1 MLRHIKHALF
11 PLALVLVAVTGPF
24 VLEPF
29 DLVSLSAFS
38 AMAIAALGLAFIWGT
53 LGILNLGHS
62 VLFGIGAY
70 AYAIAVSNFGDSTL
84 AVLIGTI
91 LPVVFS
97 LVLGPCL
104 FFSRLGDVHLGVITL
119 CVTLIFYSFMTSTAD
134 PWFHIGPVALGGFN
148 GVTAI
153 PSLNMPGDP
162 QASLSTEATF
172 SICLLAL
179 AGAYVLL
186 SLVRSSD
193 AGRIMTAIRESEL
206 RSELLGYDIR
216 FYKLVGFALSAAIAG
231 FGGSLYTAVMGFVSP
246 NVFDLPQASQFVLW
260 VIAGGLGT
268 FVGPVVASLAFQL
281 LSSQLGAN
289 QVFNTELIFG
299 ATIILFVLLAPQGL
313 QPMIVRIADLNLTYR
328 FGIFRRKEK
337 PA

>member
-1 MLRHIKHALF
+1 M
-11 PLALVLVAVTGPF
+11 
-24 VLEPF
+24 
-29 DLVSLSAFS
+29 S
-38 AMAIAALGLAFIWGT
+38 
-53 LGILNLGHS
+53 
-62 VLFGIGAY
+62 
-70 AYAIAVSNFGDSTL
+70 
-84 AVLIGTI
+84 
-91 LPVVFS
+91 
-97 LVLGPCL
+97 
-104 FFSRLGDVHLGVITL
+104 
-119 CVTLIFYSFMTSTAD
+119 
-134 PWFHIGPVALGGFN
+134 
-148 GVTAI
+148 AI

-162 QASLSTEATF
+162 QAYLSTEATF

-231 FGGSLYTAVMGFVSP
+231 FGGTLYTAVMGFVSP

-313 QPMIVRIADLNLTYR
+313 QPMIVRIANLKLTYR
-328 FGIFRRKEK
+328 FGFFRRKEK

>member
-11 PLALVLVAVTGPF
+11 PFALVLVALTGPF

-29 DLVSLSAFS
+29 DLVNLSAFS
-38 AMAIAALGLAFIWGT
+38 AMAIAALGLAFAWGT

-62 VLFGIGAY
+62 VFFGIGAY

-84 AVLIGTI
+84 AVLIGTM

-97 LVLGPCL
+97 LVLGSCL
-104 FFSRLGDVHLGVITL
+104 FFSRLGDVYLGVITL

-134 PWFHIGPVALGGFN
+134 PWFHIGRVPLGGFN

-153 PSLNMPGDP
+153 PSLNMPANP

-179 AGAYVLL
+179 AGAHVLL

-231 FGGSLYTAVMGFVSP
+231 FGGTLYTAMMGFVSP
-246 NVFDLPQASQFVLW
+246 SVFDLPQASQFVLW

-268 FVGPVVASLAFQL
+268 FVGPVVASFAFQL

-299 ATIILFVLLAPQGL
+299 ATIVLFVLLAPQGL
-313 QPMIVRIADLNLTYR
+313 QPMIARIANLKLTYR
-328 FGIFRRKEK
+328 FGIFRPKEK
-337 PA
+337 AA